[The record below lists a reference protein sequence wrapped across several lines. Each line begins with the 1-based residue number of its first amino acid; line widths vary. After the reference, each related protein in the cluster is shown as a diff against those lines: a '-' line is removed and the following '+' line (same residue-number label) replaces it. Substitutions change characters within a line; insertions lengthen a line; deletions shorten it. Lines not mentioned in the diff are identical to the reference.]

1 MGRKKDYGG
10 NLRGKVGVRL
20 TGRQTERFIK
30 LCGMNGI
37 ELRRLAKEDDGK
49 GYRFVIW
56 ADEFLLLRP
65 YLKKTKCRARVISR
79 EGASFY
85 LKRQRKRW
93 LFPVGLLMGA
103 AVLFGLSQFIWRID
117 IEGNVHYT
125 DDVIY
130 RFLEEQDVRFGTLK
144 TSVYTAGLEET
155 VRNNFED
162 ITWVSVQLVG
172 THMTVSVKED
182 DQLEAEMP
190 ETENSHI
197 VAAQEGVITSIVVRS
212 GQTDLKE
219 GDTIAAGQILI
230 SGAVELKDDGGNI
243 TGTKLVHADGEVYA
257 SVSYQYEDS
266 FLLSHEVREYQEE
279 AVNRYSLVL
288 GTYRIPLPI
297 FDTIGAYYDTVTER
311 DQFYLG
317 SDYYLP
323 MYLEKTVYRSYLRRV
338 EDYTEEEANAVAKE
352 RLDIFLAKLTEKGYE
367 IQSSE
372 IALVIQDGICTVT
385 GSYTA
390 ISQIGK
396 REVMAEEDDF
406 TVEGDDFTDGA

>member
-1 MGRKKDYGG
+1 MSREKDYGG
-10 NLRGKVGVRL
+10 KLRAKVGVRL

-79 EGASFY
+79 EGAPFY
-85 LKRQRKRW
+85 LKRHRKRW
-93 LFPVGLLMGA
+93 LFPVGVLVGA
-103 AVLFGLSQFIWRID
+103 AVLFGLSQFIWKID
-117 IEGNVHYT
+117 IVGNVHYT

-130 RFLEEQDVRFGTLK
+130 RFLEEQEVEFGTLK
-144 TSVYTAGLEET
+144 ASVYTAGLEENI
-155 VRNNFED
+155 RNHFED
-162 ITWVSVQLVG
+162 ITWVSVQLIG

-182 DQLEAEMP
+182 DQLEAEVP

-197 VAAQEGVITSIVVRS
+197 VAAREGIITSIVVRS
-212 GQTDLKE
+212 GQTKLRE

-230 SGAVELKDDGGNI
+230 SGEVELKDDGGNV

-257 SVSYQYEDS
+257 SVSYQYEDR
-266 FLLSHEVREYQEE
+266 FLLSHEVRDYQEE
-279 AVNRYSLVL
+279 TVNGYSLVF
-288 GTYRIPLPI
+288 GNYRLPLPVLGE
-297 FDTIGAYYDTVTER
+297 IGAYYDTVTER
-311 DQFYLG
+311 NQLYLG

-323 MYLEKTVYRSYLRRV
+323 VYMEKTIYRSYLRRV

-352 RLDIFLAKLTEKGYE
+352 RLDGFLAKLTEKGYE
-367 IQSSE
+367 IQNSE
-372 IALVIQDGICTVT
+372 IALVIENGVCSVT

-390 ISQIGK
+390 ISQIGQQ
-396 REVMAEEDDF
+396 ETIAEENDF
-406 TVEGDDFTDGA
+406 TVEENDFTDGA